1 MLKQLRVQGLRGYKA
16 DELYIEFNADLNL
29 LTGRNGA
36 GKTTVLKLV
45 WYLLSGNF
53 AIAIDE
59 TPFKVATLVTDE
71 YSMTVDLSESH
82 PSVLVDL
89 NGEEYS
95 FRRRTQEENDALD
108 FFDVE
113 EENTLEQAAEF
124 VEDIGSS
131 LFFPT
136 FRRVEG
142 GYTIPKDV
150 RYIRTGLLRQTRARS
165 PIDEAF
171 DEISRRLSRE
181 QHRFICSVST
191 NDIVNL
197 VLNKLGEA
205 TTRYSS
211 SQQQLSN
218 NIIEQI
224 RNYEQKDGSIP
235 GLDTADNVLSRIKR
249 AIEQVDQERV
259 SLMSSLNAVQEL
271 VVKLFD
277 HKGISFA
284 SRYSFGDE
292 TASTLAENLSAG
304 EKQMLSFICYN
315 AFYDNSAIFIDEPE
329 LSLHVDWQR
338 QLFPILEAQ
347 ETTNQFIISTHS
359 PFIYSKYPEKEI
371 LLDED
376 RGD

>member
-16 DELYIEFNADLNL
+16 EELYIEFNPDLNL

-36 GKTTVLKLV
+36 GKTTALKLI

-59 TPFKVATLVTDE
+59 TPFKVATLVTDA
-71 YSMTVDLSESH
+71 YSMTVDLSEAH
-82 PSVLVDL
+82 PSVVVDA
-89 NGEEYS
+89 NGEEFH
-95 FRRRTQEENDALD
+95 FRRRTKEENDALD
-108 FFDVE
+108 FFDLE
-113 EENTLEQAAEF
+113 EEDTLKQAAEF
-124 VEDIGSS
+124 VEDFGAS

-150 RYIRTGLLRQTRARS
+150 RYTRSALARQARMRS

-181 QHRFICSVST
+181 EHKFICSVST

-197 VLNKLGEA
+197 VLNKLSEA
-205 TTRYSS
+205 TTRYSY

-224 RNYEQKDGSIP
+224 RNYEQKEGSIP
-235 GLDTADNVLSRIKR
+235 GLDTADNVLTRIKK
-249 AIEQVDQERV
+249 AIEHVDQERV

-271 VVKLFD
+271 VVNLFD

-292 TASTLAENLSAG
+292 TASILAENLSAG

-347 ETTNQFIISTHS
+347 ETSNQFVVSTHS